1 MKPNIPINTLE
12 QFLFSNSL
20 TSHMYSLNI
29 NELIKLNI
37 MYV

>member
-1 MKPNIPINTLE
+1 MNPNIPISTLE

-20 TSHMYSLNI
+20 TFHMYSLNI